1 MGKEK
6 KIMQLTKIDLDGK
19 FMTLVKADMHD
30 GDDIEI
36 TKIYPNRDYKKIS
49 SILIILQD
57 VYEKRDELER
67 DENHDRELYIGD
79 DLDQCIL
86 KYFKEYAETDIQSVN
101 KAAIDYLM
109 GEIYHLLPYL
119 SADIANSS
127 YPNYI
132 NHIRFLG
139 NGQLYECGR
148 KQPEDVIKQA
158 KKGVISWLK
167 SKS

>member
-1 MGKEK
+1 
-6 KIMQLTKIDLDGK
+6 MQLTKIDLDVK
-19 FMTLVKADMHD
+19 FMKLVKADMHD

-36 TKIYPNRDYKKIS
+36 TKIYPNSDYKKIS

-57 VYEKRDELER
+57 VYNKSNELER
-67 DENHDRELYIGD
+67 DENHDKKLFIGD

-119 SADIANSS
+119 SADIANYSH
-127 YPNYI
+127 PNYI

-139 NGQLYECGR
+139 NSQLYECDK
-148 KQPEDVIKQA
+148 KQTEDVIKQA
-158 KKGVISWLK
+158 QDGVISWLK
-167 SKS
+167 SLVK

>member
-1 MGKEK
+1 
-6 KIMQLTKIDLDGK
+6 MQLTKIDLDGK

-30 GDDIEI
+30 GDEIEI
-36 TKIYPNRDYKKIS
+36 TKIYPNSDYKKIS

-57 VYEKRDELER
+57 HVYNKSNELER
-67 DENHDRELYIGD
+67 DENHDRKLFIGD
-79 DLDQCIL
+79 DLDRCIL

-127 YPNYI
+127 YQRN
-132 NHIRFLG
+132 RGDTLF
-139 NGQLYECGR
+139 
-148 KQPEDVIKQA
+148 
-158 KKGVISWLK
+158 
-167 SKS
+167 